1 MNTNINNYYIP
12 LNQNM
17 FKNRINYLKEI
28 VKDLE
33 RQKQNTIK
41 ELKYIKNLYEK
52 MYDIKN
58 I

>member
-1 MNTNINNYYIP
+1 MNNSNNYYIP
-12 LNQNM
+12 LNKKM

-33 RQKQNTIK
+33 KQKQNTIK

-52 MYDIKN
+52 TYDIKN